1 MSAGSSVDN
10 SKNWSGKTGRHSS
23 SGVGHV
29 YHARSVY
36 VKALGLQP
44 KIVQISFQPYFLLF
58 SCTFFQLPFTISYP
72 LTRLGKQKLFG
83 AHSNLSVDPFPDLVN
98 YFVTPC

>member
-29 YHARSVY
+29 YHARSYITNTTRVLSKNEN
-36 VKALGLQP
+36 VH
-44 KIVQISFQPYFLLF
+44 ISQNF
-58 SCTFFQLPFTISYP
+58 
-72 LTRLGKQKLFG
+72 K
-83 AHSNLSVDPFPDLVN
+83 
-98 YFVTPC
+98 